1 MVQVREM
8 KHVDTKKLTED
19 LRKIGIVVTSL
30 QVDIG
35 VDRMTSVTVTGRY
48 IDNPLADMY
57 THTYTTDTV
66 KGDSLK
72 DIYTSV
78 TTK

>member
-57 THTYTTDTV
+57 THTFTNI
-66 KGDSLK
+66 S
-72 DIYTSV
+72 
-78 TTK
+78 TK